1 MNEAGSSFL
10 QSPSHKDTT
19 RNNYIIMAMLYNF
32 SKDGEVILTVSVFV
46 VVVQRVQI
54 LLHLKERVTES
65 RSMQQLAYIEW
76 NYS

>member
-1 MNEAGSSFL
+1 MS
-10 QSPSHKDTT
+10 
-19 RNNYIIMAMLYNF
+19 MLYNF